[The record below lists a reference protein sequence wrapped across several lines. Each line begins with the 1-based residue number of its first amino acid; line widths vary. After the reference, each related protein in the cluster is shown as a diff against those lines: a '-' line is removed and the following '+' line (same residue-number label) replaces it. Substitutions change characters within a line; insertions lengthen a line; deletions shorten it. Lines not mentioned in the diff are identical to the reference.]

1 MNKLR
6 RMMIFKGVVESGSLT
21 KAADKLSLSKSVI
34 SQHLKKLEEEIG
46 APLLYRNTRSQ
57 SLTNVGKDF
66 YTYCLEISH
75 LSELAWEKA
84 RAKQSEISGQLTV
97 TASYALMQTIVA
109 PALCKLIKAHSKIRL
124 NLINED
130 RPLNLVERGIDLAV
144 RVGKSADVEQSQ
156 QHIGSFR
163 DVLYKAKDS
172 EFDVG
177 TAPYIANSWEGKV
190 ANYQFMHTTQNIVKP
205 LSFRAHHK
213 TNSVS
218 DTIRLIE
225 SGLGIGLVPEII
237 AFDNHKLE
245 RVDPDFELEKVE
257 IFCIHKGS
265 IDVPATIQIAQRAI
279 KSYMDAHQFVL
290 KSAAMYSCT

>member
-21 KAADKLSLSKSVI
+21 KAAEKLSLSKSVI

-46 APLLYRNTRSQ
+46 TPLLYRNTRSQ

-66 YTYCLEISH
+66 YAYCLEISQ

-84 RAKQSEISGQLTV
+84 RSKQSVLAGQLTV
-97 TASYALMQTIVA
+97 TTSYALMQTIVA
-109 PALCKLIKAHSKIRL
+109 PALCKLIKTHPKIRL

-130 RPLNLVERGIDLAV
+130 RHLNLVERGIDLAV
-144 RVGKSADVEQSQ
+144 RVGKSTDLEQSQ
-156 QHIGSFR
+156 QYIGSFR

-172 EFDVG
+172 EFNDT
-177 TAPYIANSWEGKV
+177 TAPYIANSWESKV
-190 ANYQFMHTTQNIVKP
+190 TNYEFIHTTQNIVKP
-205 LSFRAHHK
+205 LSFKAHHK
-213 TNSVS
+213 TNSIS
-218 DTIRLIE
+218 DTIGLIE

-237 AFDNHKLE
+237 AFNNHNLE
-245 RVDPDFELEKVE
+245 RVDPEFELEKVGV
-257 IFCIHKGS
+257 FCIHKGS
-265 IDVPATIQIAQRAI
+265 TDVPATIRIAQSAI

-290 KSAAMYSCT
+290 KNAAMH

>member
-156 QHIGSFR
+156 QYIGSFR